1 MSPCTTHK
9 RFLKTPEST
18 TSLGKLIP
26 VPDHCLGEVFPNVQ
40 HESPLVQL
48 ETILSSPIA
57 SYMEEEANLHLTTT
71 SLQVDVECDQ
81 VTPEPPL
88 LQSEQSQLLQPLP
101 IRLVLQTP

>member
-71 SLQVDVECDQ
+71 SYFYHCLASGHCSPDWEALGMYWG
-81 VTPEPPL
+81 TGGG
-88 LQSEQSQLLQPLP
+88 
-101 IRLVLQTP
+101 